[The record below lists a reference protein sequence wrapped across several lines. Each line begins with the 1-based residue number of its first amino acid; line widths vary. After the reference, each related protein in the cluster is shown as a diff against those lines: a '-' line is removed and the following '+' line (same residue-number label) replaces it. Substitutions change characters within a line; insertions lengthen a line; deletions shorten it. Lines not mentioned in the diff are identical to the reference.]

1 MKSVFLRRSLQSG
14 LQPVC
19 RVAVVSLLWFLLSPA
34 FAGSPVLTLEDAWRL
49 ADEANPALRAAQA
62 NVPAAEGEL
71 RDARAPLW
79 NNPQVS
85 MERRRKEVPQ
95 VSSPTQV
102 NREWSLGFAQTFE
115 IAGQQGARRTSAE
128 QSLAATRQV
137 IAETRRQVRA
147 EVESRFAR
155 VLSLQLRIQTEETT
169 LNLIEDAAKAVGKR
183 VAAGEDSRLDGNL
196 ARVEAE
202 RARNQVALLREQ
214 LIQARAE
221 LAALLQHWQCRA
233 PASDCG
239 HHVACVGELTLRWAL
254 HTEFVRYTL
263 LKPEPAVG
271 FDDRLWQQFPRA
283 WWHALPGELL
293 MASQLLVI
301 DEAGDNATALAHRH
315 NWFQEEEWV
324 GAELAL
330 GKALALTDL
339 RLYPEALVPGGA
351 SRMVLLNRSMR
362 AGQTGRM
369 VQRLFEIETYRMLA
383 LLALPIAKQQMQQID
398 AIRHQLNAITEQLLD
413 SGDDRQTLQQLSAL
427 SAQAEALIGDSQ
439 YRFSAAR
446 AYHALVARRIEELR
460 EQRLEGI
467 QPFSEFLQRRL
478 LPALDT
484 CETVSQRQERLNARL
499 QRATALLRT
508 RVEITREEQNQQ
520 LLSSMNRRAELQ
532 LRLQQTVEG
541 LSVAVLTYY
550 LTGLLAYGLK
560 AIKATGVALPV
571 ELLTGGAVPI
581 ILLAVLGFSRRLRRQ
596 LQRPS
601 S

>member
-1 MKSVFLRRSLQSG
+1 MVAMHSQRRMLNDEVHARPN
-14 LQPVC
+14 LPVTT
-19 RVAVVSLLWFLLSPA
+19 P
-34 FAGSPVLTLEDAWRL
+34 
-49 ADEANPALRAAQA
+49 
-62 NVPAAEGEL
+62 
-71 RDARAPLW
+71 
-79 NNPQVS
+79 
-85 MERRRKEVPQ
+85 
-95 VSSPTQV
+95 
-102 NREWSLGFAQTFE
+102 
-115 IAGQQGARRTSAE
+115 
-128 QSLAATRQV
+128 
-137 IAETRRQVRA
+137 
-147 EVESRFAR
+147 AR
-155 VLSLQLRIQTEETT
+155 VISF
-169 LNLIEDAAKAVGKR
+169 
-183 VAAGEDSRLDGNL
+183 
-196 ARVEAE
+196 
-202 RARNQVALLREQ
+202 ALLHHGQVDAQR
-214 LIQARAE
+214 QA

-301 DEAGDNATALAHRH
+301 EEAGDNATALAHRH

-339 RLYPEALVPGGA
+339 RLYPEPLVPGGV

-413 SGDDRQTLQQLSAL
+413 NGDDRQTLQQLSAL

-550 LTGLLAYGLK
+550 ITSLIGYALK
-560 AIKATGVALPV
+560 AVRSVGIAVPV
-571 ELLTGGAVPI
+571 ELATGLAMP
-581 ILLAVLGFSRRLRRQ
+581 AVLIAVLLGSRQLRRRLH
-596 LQRPS
+596 QRPD
-601 S
+601 

>member
-1 MKSVFLRRSLQSG
+1 MVAMHSQRRL
-14 LQPVC
+14 LNDEVHARPNLPVTT
-19 RVAVVSLLWFLLSPA
+19 P
-34 FAGSPVLTLEDAWRL
+34 
-49 ADEANPALRAAQA
+49 
-62 NVPAAEGEL
+62 
-71 RDARAPLW
+71 
-79 NNPQVS
+79 
-85 MERRRKEVPQ
+85 
-95 VSSPTQV
+95 
-102 NREWSLGFAQTFE
+102 
-115 IAGQQGARRTSAE
+115 
-128 QSLAATRQV
+128 
-137 IAETRRQVRA
+137 
-147 EVESRFAR
+147 AR
-155 VLSLQLRIQTEETT
+155 VISF
-169 LNLIEDAAKAVGKR
+169 
-183 VAAGEDSRLDGNL
+183 
-196 ARVEAE
+196 
-202 RARNQVALLREQ
+202 ALLHHGQ
-214 LIQARAE
+214 LDAQRQA

-233 PASDCG
+233 AAADCS
-239 HHVACVGELTLRWAL
+239 HHVACVGDVTLRWAL

-271 FDDRLWQQFPRA
+271 FDDRLWQQFPRS
-283 WWHALPGELL
+283 WWQTLPGELL

-301 DEAGDNATALAHRH
+301 DENGDNATALAHRH
-315 NWFQEEEWV
+315 SWFQEEEWV

-339 RLYPEALVPGGA
+339 RLYPEPLVPGGA
-351 SRMVLLNRSMR
+351 SRMVLINRSMR

-398 AIRHQLNAITEQLLD
+398 HIRHQLNAITEQLLERD
-413 SGDDRQTLQQLSAL
+413 DDRHTLQQLSAL

-484 CETVSQRQERLNARL
+484 CETVSQRQDRLNARL

-508 RVEITREEQNQQ
+508 RVEITREEQNQK
-520 LLSSMNRRAELQ
+520 LLSSMNTRAELQ

-550 LTGLLAYGLK
+550 ITSLLSYAFKAAKAGGLPVSVEL
-560 AIKATGVALPV
+560 ATGVALPFV
-571 ELLTGGAVPI
+571 LAAV
-581 ILLAVLGFSRRLRRQ
+581 VFVNRRLRRQ
-596 LQRPS
+596 LRHQGG
-601 S
+601 